1 MLDIIKSPRL
11 KRWHYVNKIFLCVL
25 LDICYSFLLS
35 ILVEMMSEAVKM
47 LKGEYTIRA
56 IKQMKMDRAIIFCR
70 TKLDCDNMENY
81 LNKHGG
87 GKLYFCIKACVNF
100 CTWKPEQLFLGSVIL
115 KVLHCHFRSR
125 QSRVFL
131 CVSTWGP

>member
-1 MLDIIKSPRL
+1 
-11 KRWHYVNKIFLCVL
+11 
-25 LDICYSFLLS
+25 
-35 ILVEMMSEAVKM
+35 MMSEAVKM
-47 LKGEYTIRA
+47 LKGEYTVRA